1 MIVIFAEQYLEKL
14 YKDGID
20 DKKHRFQ
27 PDIIR
32 RYQKVVNFMK
42 NSSSMIALAQIRS
55 LNLEKLIGDM
65 EGLHSVRVNDQYRI
79 EFKTLDS
86 EEGQEEQIMTICN
99 IINLSNHY
107 K

>member
-55 LNLEKLIGDM
+55 LNLEKLTGDKND
-65 EGLHSVRVNDQYRI
+65 LHSVRVNDQYRI
-79 EFKTLDS
+79 EFKASVL
-86 EEGQEEQIMTICN
+86 EETHEEQIMTICN

>member
-1 MIVIFAEQYLEKL
+1 MVVIFEKQYLENL
-14 YKDGID
+14 YKNGKD

-42 NSSSMIALAQIRS
+42 SSSSMIALGQIKS
-55 LNLEKLIGDM
+55 LNLEKLTGDK
-65 EGLHSVRVNDQYRI
+65 EGQYSARVNDQYRI
-79 EFKTLDS
+79 EFKATVL
-86 EEGQEEQIMTICN
+86 EEIQEEQIMTICN
-99 IINLSNHY
+99 IIKLSNHY